1 MKTPEKNKQSSAIN
15 SAIIALGSN
24 IEAVTNISL
33 ALNSITEL
41 GTIVKRTKYI
51 ATAAIDTPPGTDD
64 YTNGALIL
72 DTDLGLYD
80 LIKKLKAIE
89 DRQGRIRNTIEYHPV
104 SIDLDVV
111 SFNGIIVDK
120 DLDKLPFLQ
129 ELVRELQPDLL
140 D

>member
-1 MKTPEKNKQSSAIN
+1 MKTPEKNKQSAAIN

-24 IEAVTNISL
+24 FDAVTNIAL
-33 ALNSITEL
+33 TLNSITKL
-41 GTIVKRTKYI
+41 GTIVSQTKCI
-51 ATAAIDTPPGTDD
+51 KTTAINTPPGTDD

-72 DTDLGLYD
+72 ETDLGLYD
-80 LIKKLKAIE
+80 LIQQLKAIE
-89 DRQGRIRNTIEYHPV
+89 NRQGRIRSTIDYRPV

-111 SFNGIIVDK
+111 VFNGIIVDK